1 MPKGV
6 PLSDKQKQQIYTRYV
21 INGDRQREIA
31 EDFGIS
37 SNTVSKVIAEIR
49 KAGEKMA
56 AHSKIV
62 AGDKA
67 NGRLQSTTDPHRFE
81 GTCVIGGKKHS
92 KTFTTVN
99 ARKATEMWEKWC
111 RDLRDEAEFMD
122 MVERKPKEEGFVP
135 TDEPMAFEDFLEDEP
150 KAVCGYPGDHIEE
163 IQPIQPAPVPE
174 IVVRPWRDIAEELQ
188 SKVTEMQQEVDFCK
202 RLEEAVKA
210 GEPVDLW
217 GTEYRPA
224 SEVESLR
231 SELEVAKRERIDFAE
246 GYQLEMHNP
255 VYVLWAK
262 AEAPRLYG
270 AYLTMEVAL
279 KEVDKLNEVAAFL
292 GSEGAFEVEEVA
304 WKS

>member
-1 MPKGV
+1 MPRGV

-37 SNTVSKVIAEIR
+37 SNTVSKVIAEMR
-49 KAGEKMA
+49 KAGDKMA

-111 RDLRDEAEFMD
+111 RDLRDEQEFMD
-122 MVERKPKEEGFVP
+122 MVERKPKEECFVP

-150 KAVCGYPGDHIEE
+150 RVACGYPGDPIEE
-163 IQPIQPAPVPE
+163 IHPIKASDPSKDV
-174 IVVRPWRDIAEELQ
+174 IGEL
-188 SKVTEMQQEVDFCK
+188 KARVAEMQEAVDFCK

-231 SELEVAKRERIDFAE
+231 SELEVAKRDRIDFAE

-255 VYVLWAK
+255 SYLLWSLVNGK
-262 AEAPRLYG
+262 PKFYGLYMDEDEALSEIERI
-270 AYLTMEVAL
+270 
-279 KEVDKLNEVAAFL
+279 NEVAAFL
-292 GSEGAFEVEEVA
+292 GSEGAFEVEEVQ
-304 WKS
+304 WKA

>member
-1 MPKGV
+1 
-6 PLSDKQKQQIYTRYV
+6 
-21 INGDRQREIA
+21 
-31 EDFGIS
+31 
-37 SNTVSKVIAEIR
+37 
-49 KAGEKMA
+49 MA

-111 RDLRDEAEFMD
+111 QDLRDEKQFMD
-122 MVERKPKEEGFVP
+122 MVERKQEPQE
-135 TDEPMAFEDFLEDEP
+135 EPM
-150 KAVCGYPGDHIEE
+150 AVCGYPGDPIEE
-163 IQPIQPAPVPE
+163 IRPIESSPTPDIP
-174 IVVRPWRDIAEELQ
+174 VRPWREVAEERQKHIEELKA
-188 SKVTEMQQEVDFCK
+188 KVAEMQEAVDFCK
-202 RLEEAVKA
+202 RLEDAVKA

-224 SEVESLR
+224 SEAESLR
-231 SELEVAKRERIDFAE
+231 SELEVAKRDRIDFAE

-270 AYLTMEVAL
+270 AYLTMEAAL
-279 KEVDKLNEVAAFL
+279 NEVDRLNEVAAFL
-292 GSEGAFEVEEVA
+292 GNEGAFEVGEVA
-304 WKS
+304 WKA

>member
-6 PLSDKQKQQIYTRYV
+6 PLSEKQKQQIYTRYV

-31 EDFGIS
+31 EDFKIS
-37 SNTVSKVIAEIR
+37 ANTVSKVIAEMR

-67 NGRLQSTTDPHRFE
+67 NGRLQSTTDPHRYE

-111 RDLRDEAEFMD
+111 QDLRDEQEFMD

-135 TDEPMAFEDFLEDEP
+135 TDEPMAFGDFLEDEP
-150 KAVCGYPGDHIEE
+150 KAVCGYPGDPIEE
-163 IQPIQPAPVPE
+163 IRPIKVSDPSKDV
-174 IVVRPWRDIAEELQ
+174 IGELKA
-188 SKVTEMQQEVDFCK
+188 KVAEMQEAVDFCK

-210 GEPVDLW
+210 GKPVDLW

-224 SEVESLR
+224 SEVESLM
-231 SELEVAKRERIDFAE
+231 SELEVAKRDRVDFAE

-270 AYLTMEVAL
+270 AYLTMEAAL
-279 KEVDKLNEVAAFL
+279 NEVDQLNEVAAFL
-292 GSEGAFEVEEVA
+292 GNEGAFEVGEVQ
-304 WKS
+304 WRH

>member
-31 EDFGIS
+31 EDFGIN

-111 RDLRDEAEFMD
+111 QDLRDEAEFMD

-150 KAVCGYPGDHIEE
+150 KAACGYPGDPIEE
-163 IQPIQPAPVPE
+163 IHPIKTSDPSKD
-174 IVVRPWRDIAEELQ
+174 VVGELKA
-188 SKVTEMQQEVDFCK
+188 KVAEMQEAVDFCK

-231 SELEVAKRERIDFAE
+231 SELEVAKRGRIDFAE

-270 AYLTMEVAL
+270 AYLTMEAAL
-279 KEVDKLNEVAAFL
+279 NEVDQLNEVAAFL
-292 GSEGAFEVEEVA
+292 GNEGAFEVGEVQ
-304 WKS
+304 WRH

>member
-21 INGDRQREIA
+21 INGDKQREIA

-37 SNTVSKVIAEIR
+37 SNTVSKVIAEMR

-111 RDLRDEAEFMD
+111 QDLRDEKQFMD
-122 MVERKPKEEGFVP
+122 MVERKPKEEGFAP
-135 TDEPMAFEDFLEDEP
+135 TDEPMA
-150 KAVCGYPGDHIEE
+150 VCEHPGDPTEVIYSIE
-163 IQPIQPAPVPE
+163 PHVL
-174 IVVRPWRDIAEELQ
+174 EELKA
-188 SKVTEMQQEVDFCK
+188 KVAEMQEAVDFCK

-231 SELEVAKRERIDFAE
+231 SELEVAKRDRIDFAE
-246 GYQLEMHNP
+246 GYQMEMHNP

-262 AEAPRLYG
+262 AGTPRPYG
-270 AYLTMEVAL
+270 AYLTMEAAL
-279 KEVDKLNEVAAFL
+279 NEADRLNEVAAFL
-292 GSEGAFEVEEVA
+292 GSEGVFDVEEVQ
-304 WKS
+304 WKA